1 MNNYKKIETGED
13 IKPFSY
19 DQEAWISGFIA
30 GMKQSASLSN
40 NSLIQEHNKNLI
52 NLDILF
58 GTQTGNSEAIAEDMS
73 KIANEAGFRAKVNS
87 LDNIT
92 MDILGNMENVAI
104 ITSTYG
110 EGEMPD
116 NAQLFWDALSAN
128 TAPNLSNIKYSV
140 LALGD
145 TGYEE
150 FCHAGKLIDT
160 RFEQLGATRIQDRVD
175 CDVDYEE
182 LSETWTSS
190 LIAKWKPEVQVIKEK
205 SNDQSNLK
213 EYNRKN
219 PYSAKLLSNRMLSG
233 VNSNK
238 EIMHY
243 EIDLGDSGLKY
254 EVGDSL
260 SIFPTNK
267 EDLVNKIIDRL
278 GVEFDF
284 VPEGYENDIKMLL
297 TEKFEILTPTKR
309 LIEYIAKNTNDK
321 KLKSIIDHTNNNK
334 ELENYKWGMDVLDFM
349 NINPNFKIDITD
361 FLGLLKSLQ
370 HRTYSIS
377 SSLNK
382 VKNEVHLTVSSVRW
396 KRDTRNYN
404 GVCST
409 FLADDCTPGDNIKV
423 FFTPNKSFRL
433 PDDNKDIIMIGPG
446 TGIAPFRAFLQER
459 EYRNSSG
466 KNWLFFGDQTK
477 NDDFIY
483 KNELEDFISSGV
495 LNKLDLAFS
504 RDQKNKIYVQ
514 NVMYENKNEFYNWLE
529 SGAYLYICGDAN
541 RMAKDVEDMI
551 IKIIMECSNISFDA
565 AFEYLN
571 NLKREKRYLRDVY

>member
-40 NSLIQEHNKNLI
+40 NSLIQEYNKNLI

-160 RFEQLGATRIQDRVD
+160 RFEQLGATRIQERVD

-182 LSETWTSS
+182 SSEKWTSS
-190 LIAKWKPEVQVIKEK
+190 LIAKWKPEVEVIKEK

-267 EDLVNKIIDRL
+267 EDLVKKIIDRL

-284 VPEGYENDIKMLL
+284 VPVGYENDIKTLL

-321 KLKSIIDHTNNNK
+321 KLKSIIDHNNNK

>member
-1 MNNYKKIETGED
+1 MNKYKKIETGED

-30 GMKQSASLSN
+30 GMKQSVSVTN
-40 NSLIQEHNKNLI
+40 NSLIQDHNKNLI

-73 KIANEAGFRAKVNS
+73 KIANDAGFKTNVNS

-128 TAPNLSNIKYSV
+128 TVPNLSNIKYSV

-160 RFEQLGATRIQDRVD
+160 RFEQLGATRMQDRVD

-182 LSETWTSS
+182 LSEKWISS
-190 LIAKWKPEVQVIKEK
+190 LITKWKPETQVTKEK
-205 SNDQSNLK
+205 LNDLSNLK

-243 EIDLGDSGLKY
+243 EIDLRDSGLKY

-260 SIFPTNK
+260 SIFPINK
-267 EDLVNKIIDRL
+267 QNLVNKIIERL

-284 VPEGYENDIKMLL
+284 VPGGYENYIRLLL
-297 TEKFEILTPTKR
+297 TEKFEILTPTKK
-309 LIEYIAKNTNDK
+309 LIEYIAKNSNDK
-321 KLKSIIDHTNNNK
+321 KLKSIIDQNNNK

-349 NINPNFKIDITD
+349 NINPNFKIDVNE
-361 FLGLLKSLQ
+361 FLALLKSLQ

-396 KRDTRNYN
+396 QKDSRKYN

-409 FLADDCTPGDNIKV
+409 FLADDCALGENIKV

-483 KNELEDFISSGV
+483 KNELEDYLSSGV

-504 RDQKNKIYVQ
+504 RDQKDKIYVQ
-514 NVMYENKNEFYNWLE
+514 NIMYENKNEFYNWLG

-565 AFEYLN
+565 AFDYLN

>member
-73 KIANEAGFRAKVNS
+73 KIANDAGFRTKVNS

-190 LIAKWKPEVQVIKEK
+190 LIAKWKPEVEVIKEK

-267 EDLVNKIIDRL
+267 EDLVKKIIDRL

-284 VPEGYENDIKMLL
+284 VPVGYENDIKTLL

-321 KLKSIIDHTNNNK
+321 KLKSIIDHNNNK

-396 KRDTRNYN
+396 KKDSRNYN

>member
-182 LSETWTSS
+182 LSEKWTSS
-190 LIAKWKPEVQVIKEK
+190 LIAKWKPEVEVIKEK

-321 KLKSIIDHTNNNK
+321 KLKSIIDHNNNK

-396 KRDTRNYN
+396 KKDSRNYN

-483 KNELEDFISSGV
+483 KNELEDYILSGV

>member
-182 LSETWTSS
+182 LSEKWTSS
-190 LIAKWKPEVQVIKEK
+190 LIAKWKPEVEVIKEK

-267 EDLVNKIIDRL
+267 EDLVKKIIDRL

-284 VPEGYENDIKMLL
+284 VPVGYENDIKTLL

-321 KLKSIIDHTNNNK
+321 KLKSIIDHNNNK

-483 KNELEDFISSGV
+483 KNELQDFISSGV

>member
-182 LSETWTSS
+182 LSEKWTSS
-190 LIAKWKPEVQVIKEK
+190 LIAKWKPEVEVIKEK

-267 EDLVNKIIDRL
+267 EDLVKKIIDRL

-284 VPEGYENDIKMLL
+284 VPVGYENDIKTLL

-321 KLKSIIDHTNNNK
+321 KLKSIIDHNNNK

-396 KRDTRNYN
+396 KKDSRNYN

>member
-30 GMKQSASLSN
+30 GMKQSASFSN

-160 RFEQLGATRIQDRVD
+160 RFEQLGATRIQERVD

-182 LSETWTSS
+182 SSEKWTSS
-190 LIAKWKPEVQVIKEK
+190 LIAKWKPEVEVIKEK

-267 EDLVNKIIDRL
+267 EDLVKKIIDRL

-284 VPEGYENDIKMLL
+284 VPVGYENDIKTLL

-321 KLKSIIDHTNNNK
+321 KLKSIIDHNNNK

-377 SSLNK
+377 SSINK

-483 KNELEDFISSGV
+483 KNELQDFISSGV

>member
-73 KIANEAGFRAKVNS
+73 KIANDAGFRTKVNS

-182 LSETWTSS
+182 LSEKWTSS
-190 LIAKWKPEVQVIKEK
+190 LIAKWKPEVEVIKEK

-267 EDLVNKIIDRL
+267 EDLVKKIIDRL

-284 VPEGYENDIKMLL
+284 VPVGYENDIKTLL

-309 LIEYIAKNTNDK
+309 LIEYIAKNTSDK
-321 KLKSIIDHTNNNK
+321 KLKSIIDHNNNK

-396 KRDTRNYN
+396 KKDSRNYN

-409 FLADDCTPGDNIKV
+409 FLADDCTPGDDIKV

-433 PDDNKDIIMIGPG
+433 PDENKDIIMIGPG

-483 KNELEDFISSGV
+483 KNELQDFISSGV

>member
-1 MNNYKKIETGED
+1 MNNYKKIEPGED
-13 IKPFSY
+13 IKPFTY

-40 NSLIQEHNKNLI
+40 NSLIQDHNKNLI

-73 KIANEAGFRAKVNS
+73 KIANDAGFRAKVNS

-182 LSETWTSS
+182 LSEKWTSS
-190 LIAKWKPEVQVIKEK
+190 LIAKWKPEAQVIKEK
-205 SNDQSNLK
+205 SNDQSNLN

-278 GVEFDF
+278 GVEFDY
-284 VPEGYENDIKMLL
+284 VPVGYENDIKMLL

-309 LIEYIAKNTNDK
+309 LIEYIAKHANDK
-321 KLKSIIDHTNNNK
+321 NLKSIIDHNNNK

-349 NINPNFKIDITD
+349 NINPNLKIDVTD
-361 FLGLLKSLQ
+361 FLDLLKSLQ

-396 KRDTRNYN
+396 KRDSRNYN

-409 FLADDCTPGDNIKV
+409 FLADDCNPGNNIKV

-459 EYRNSSG
+459 EHRNSSG

-483 KNELEDFISSGV
+483 KNELEDYISSGV

-551 IKIIMECSNISFDA
+551 IKIIMECSYISFDA

>member
-182 LSETWTSS
+182 LSEKWTSS
-190 LIAKWKPEVQVIKEK
+190 LIAKWKPEVEVIKEK

-267 EDLVNKIIDRL
+267 EDLVKKIIDRL

-284 VPEGYENDIKMLL
+284 VPVGYENDIKTLL

-321 KLKSIIDHTNNNK
+321 KLKSIIDHNNNK

>member
-73 KIANEAGFRAKVNS
+73 KIANDAGFRAKVNS

-182 LSETWTSS
+182 LSEKWTSS

-321 KLKSIIDHTNNNK
+321 KLKSIIDHNNNK

-396 KRDTRNYN
+396 KKDSRNYN

>member
-40 NSLIQEHNKNLI
+40 NSLIQEYNKNLI

-73 KIANEAGFRAKVNS
+73 KIANDAGFRTKVNS

-160 RFEQLGATRIQDRVD
+160 RFEQLGATRIQERVD

-182 LSETWTSS
+182 SSEKWTSS
-190 LIAKWKPEVQVIKEK
+190 LIAKWKPEVEVIKEK

-267 EDLVNKIIDRL
+267 EDLVKKIIDRL

-284 VPEGYENDIKMLL
+284 VPVGYENDIKTLL

-321 KLKSIIDHTNNNK
+321 KLKSIIDHNNNK

-433 PDDNKDIIMIGPG
+433 PDENKDIIMIGPG

-483 KNELEDFISSGV
+483 KNELQDFISSGV

-565 AFEYLN
+565 AFKYLN

>member
-1 MNNYKKIETGED
+1 MNKYKKIETGED

-30 GMKQSASLSN
+30 GMKQSVSVTN
-40 NSLIQEHNKNLI
+40 NSLIQDHNKNLI

-73 KIANEAGFRAKVNS
+73 KIANDAGFKTNVNS

-160 RFEQLGATRIQDRVD
+160 RFEQLGATRMQDRVD

-182 LSETWTSS
+182 LSEKWISS
-190 LIAKWKPEVQVIKEK
+190 LITKWKPETQVTKEK
-205 SNDQSNLK
+205 LNDLSNLK

-243 EIDLGDSGLKY
+243 EIDLRDSGLKY

-260 SIFPTNK
+260 SIFPINK
-267 EDLVNKIIDRL
+267 QNLVNKIIERL

-284 VPEGYENDIKMLL
+284 VPGGYENYIRLLL
-297 TEKFEILTPTKR
+297 TEKFEILTPTKK
-309 LIEYIAKNTNDK
+309 LIEYIAKNSNDK
-321 KLKSIIDHTNNNK
+321 KLKSIIDQNNNK

-349 NINPNFKIDITD
+349 NINPNFKIDVNE
-361 FLGLLKSLQ
+361 FLALLKSLQ

-396 KRDTRNYN
+396 QKDSRKYN

-409 FLADDCTPGDNIKV
+409 FLADDCALGENIKV

-483 KNELEDFISSGV
+483 KNELEDYLSSGV

-504 RDQKNKIYVQ
+504 RDQKDKIYVQ
-514 NVMYENKNEFYNWLE
+514 NIMYENKNEFYNWLG

-565 AFEYLN
+565 AFDYLN

>member
-495 LNKLDLAFS
+495 LNKLNLAFS

>member
-40 NSLIQEHNKNLI
+40 NSLIQEYNKNLI

-160 RFEQLGATRIQDRVD
+160 RFEQLGATRIQERVD

-182 LSETWTSS
+182 SSEKWTSS
-190 LIAKWKPEVQVIKEK
+190 LIAKWKPEVEVIKEK

-267 EDLVNKIIDRL
+267 EDLVKKIIDRL

-284 VPEGYENDIKMLL
+284 VPVGYENDIKTLL

-321 KLKSIIDHTNNNK
+321 KLKSIIDHNNNK

-483 KNELEDFISSGV
+483 KNELQDFISSGV

>member
-40 NSLIQEHNKNLI
+40 NSLIQDHNKNLI

-73 KIANEAGFRAKVNS
+73 KIANDAGFRAKVNS

-182 LSETWTSS
+182 LSEKWTSS
-190 LIAKWKPEVQVIKEK
+190 LIAKWKPEAQVIKEK
-205 SNDQSNLK
+205 SNDQSNLN

-284 VPEGYENDIKMLL
+284 VPGGYENDIKMLL

-309 LIEYIAKNTNDK
+309 LIEYIAKNANDK
-321 KLKSIIDHTNNNK
+321 KLKSIIDHNNNK
-334 ELENYKWGMDVLDFM
+334 ELENYKWGMDVLDFI
-349 NINPNFKIDITD
+349 NINHKFKIDVTD

-382 VKNEVHLTVSSVRW
+382 VKKEVHLTVSSVRW
-396 KRDTRNYN
+396 QRDSRNYN

-409 FLADDCTPGDNIKV
+409 FLADDCNPGNNIKV

-459 EYRNSSG
+459 EHRNSSG

-483 KNELEDFISSGV
+483 KNELEDYISSGV

-551 IKIIMECSNISFDA
+551 IKIIMECSYISFDA

>member
-182 LSETWTSS
+182 LSEKWTSS
-190 LIAKWKPEVQVIKEK
+190 LIAKWKPEVEVIKEK

-267 EDLVNKIIDRL
+267 EDLVKKIIDRL

-284 VPEGYENDIKMLL
+284 VPVGYENDIKTLL

-321 KLKSIIDHTNNNK
+321 KLKSIIDHNNNK

-433 PDDNKDIIMIGPG
+433 PDENKDIIMIGPG

>member
-30 GMKQSASLSN
+30 GMKQSASFSN

-321 KLKSIIDHTNNNK
+321 KLKSIIDHNNNK

-396 KRDTRNYN
+396 KRDSRNYN

>member
-1 MNNYKKIETGED
+1 MNKYKKIETGED

-30 GMKQSASLSN
+30 GMKQSVSVTN
-40 NSLIQEHNKNLI
+40 NSLIQDHNKNLI

-73 KIANEAGFRAKVNS
+73 KIANDAGFKTNVNS

-160 RFEQLGATRIQDRVD
+160 RFEQLGATRMQDRVD

-182 LSETWTSS
+182 LSEKWISS
-190 LIAKWKPEVQVIKEK
+190 LITKWKPETQVTKEK
-205 SNDQSNLK
+205 LNDLSNLK

-243 EIDLGDSGLKY
+243 EIDLRDSGLKY

-260 SIFPTNK
+260 SIFPINK
-267 EDLVNKIIDRL
+267 QNLVNKIIERL

-284 VPEGYENDIKMLL
+284 VPGGYENYIRLLL
-297 TEKFEILTPTKR
+297 TEKFEILTPTKK
-309 LIEYIAKNTNDK
+309 LIEYIAKNSNDK
-321 KLKSIIDHTNNNK
+321 KLKSIIDQNNNK

-349 NINPNFKIDITD
+349 NINPNFKIDVNE
-361 FLGLLKSLQ
+361 FLALLKSLQ

-396 KRDTRNYN
+396 QKDSRKYN

-409 FLADDCTPGDNIKV
+409 FLADDCALGENIKV

-483 KNELEDFISSGV
+483 KNELEDYLSSGV

-504 RDQKNKIYVQ
+504 RDQKDKIYVQ
-514 NVMYENKNEFYNWLE
+514 NIMYENKNEFYNWLG

-551 IKIIMECSNISFDA
+551 IKIIMECSYISFDA
-565 AFEYLN
+565 AFDYLN

>member
-1 MNNYKKIETGED
+1 MNNYKKIEPGED
-13 IKPFSY
+13 IKPFTY

-40 NSLIQEHNKNLI
+40 NSLIQDHNKNLI

-73 KIANEAGFRAKVNS
+73 KIANDAGFRAKVNS

-182 LSETWTSS
+182 LSEKWTSS
-190 LIAKWKPEVQVIKEK
+190 LIAKWKPEAQVIKEK
-205 SNDQSNLK
+205 SNDQSNLN

-284 VPEGYENDIKMLL
+284 VPGGYENDIKMLL

-309 LIEYIAKNTNDK
+309 LIEYIAKNANDK
-321 KLKSIIDHTNNNK
+321 KLKSIIDHNNNK
-334 ELENYKWGMDVLDFM
+334 ELENYKWGMDVLDFI
-349 NINPNFKIDITD
+349 NINHKFKIDVTD

-382 VKNEVHLTVSSVRW
+382 VKKEVHLTVSSVRW
-396 KRDTRNYN
+396 QRDSRNYN

-409 FLADDCTPGDNIKV
+409 FLADDCNPGNNIKV

-459 EYRNSSG
+459 EHRNSSG

-483 KNELEDFISSGV
+483 KNELEDYISSGV

-551 IKIIMECSNISFDA
+551 IKIIMECSYISFDA

>member
-182 LSETWTSS
+182 LSEKWTSS
-190 LIAKWKPEVQVIKEK
+190 LIAKWKPEVEVIKEK

-483 KNELEDFISSGV
+483 KNELEDFTSSGV

>member
-30 GMKQSASLSN
+30 GMKQSASFSN
-40 NSLIQEHNKNLI
+40 NSVIQEHNKNLI

-73 KIANEAGFRAKVNS
+73 KIANDAGFRAKVNS

-182 LSETWTSS
+182 LSEKWTSS
-190 LIAKWKPEVQVIKEK
+190 LIAKWKPEVQVNKEK

-219 PYSAKLLSNRMLSG
+219 PYGAKLLSNRMLSG

-267 EDLVNKIIDRL
+267 EDLVNKIINRL

-284 VPEGYENDIKMLL
+284 VPGGYENDIKMLL

-321 KLKSIIDHTNNNK
+321 QLKSIIDHNNNK

-349 NINPNFKIDITD
+349 NINPNFKIDVTD

-377 SSLNK
+377 SSFNK

-396 KRDTRNYN
+396 KRDSRNYN

-409 FLADDCTPGDNIKV
+409 FLADDCTPSDIIKV

-541 RMAKDVEDMI
+541 RMAKDVEEMI
-551 IKIIMECSNISFDA
+551 IKIIMECSSVSFDA

>member
-40 NSLIQEHNKNLI
+40 NSLIQEYNKNLI

-160 RFEQLGATRIQDRVD
+160 RFEQLGATRIQERVD

-182 LSETWTSS
+182 SSEKWTSS
-190 LIAKWKPEVQVIKEK
+190 LIAKWKPEVEVIKEK

-267 EDLVNKIIDRL
+267 EDLVKKIIDRL

-284 VPEGYENDIKMLL
+284 VPVGYENDIKTLL

-309 LIEYIAKNTNDK
+309 LIEYIAKNTSDK
-321 KLKSIIDHTNNNK
+321 KLKSIIDHNNNK

>member
-40 NSLIQEHNKNLI
+40 NSLIQEYNKNLI

-160 RFEQLGATRIQDRVD
+160 RFEQLGATRIQERVD

-182 LSETWTSS
+182 SSEKWTSS
-190 LIAKWKPEVQVIKEK
+190 LIAKWKPEVEVIKEK

-267 EDLVNKIIDRL
+267 EDLVKKIIDRL

-284 VPEGYENDIKMLL
+284 VPVGYENDIKTLL

-309 LIEYIAKNTNDK
+309 LIEYIAKNTSDK
-321 KLKSIIDHTNNNK
+321 KLKSIIDHNNNK

-377 SSLNK
+377 SSINK

-483 KNELEDFISSGV
+483 KNELQDFISSGV

>member
-321 KLKSIIDHTNNNK
+321 KLKSIIDHSNNNK

-396 KRDTRNYN
+396 KRDSRNYN

>member
-30 GMKQSASLSN
+30 GMKQSASFSN
-40 NSLIQEHNKNLI
+40 NTLIQEHNKNLI

-128 TAPNLSNIKYSV
+128 TAPNLTNIKYSV

-160 RFEQLGATRIQDRVD
+160 RFEQLGATRIQERVD

-182 LSETWTSS
+182 LSEKWTSS
-190 LIAKWKPEVQVIKEK
+190 LIAKWKPEVEVIKEK

-267 EDLVNKIIDRL
+267 EDLVKKIIDRL

-284 VPEGYENDIKMLL
+284 VPVGYENDIKTLL

-309 LIEYIAKNTNDK
+309 LIEYIAKNTSDK
-321 KLKSIIDHTNNNK
+321 KLKSIIDHNNNK

-477 NDDFIY
+477 NNDFIY
-483 KNELEDFISSGV
+483 KNELEDFTSSGV

-514 NVMYENKNEFYNWLE
+514 NVMYENKKEFYNWLE

>member
-30 GMKQSASLSN
+30 GMKQSASFSN

-267 EDLVNKIIDRL
+267 EDLVKKIIDRL

-284 VPEGYENDIKMLL
+284 VPVGYENDIKTLL

-321 KLKSIIDHTNNNK
+321 KLKSIIDHNNNK

>member
-30 GMKQSASLSN
+30 GMKQSASFSN

-73 KIANEAGFRAKVNS
+73 KIANDAGFRTKVNS

-182 LSETWTSS
+182 LSEKWTSS
-190 LIAKWKPEVQVIKEK
+190 LIAKWKPEVEVIKEK

-267 EDLVNKIIDRL
+267 EDLVKKIIDRL

-284 VPEGYENDIKMLL
+284 VPVGYENDIKTLL

-321 KLKSIIDHTNNNK
+321 KLNSIIDHNNNK

-396 KRDTRNYN
+396 KKDSRNYN

-433 PDDNKDIIMIGPG
+433 PDENKDIIMIGPG

-466 KNWLFFGDQTK
+466 ENWLFFGDQTK

-483 KNELEDFISSGV
+483 KNELQDFISSGV

>member
-267 EDLVNKIIDRL
+267 EDLVKKIIDRL

-284 VPEGYENDIKMLL
+284 VPVGYENDIKTLL

-321 KLKSIIDHTNNNK
+321 KLKSIIDHNNNK

>member
-13 IKPFSY
+13 IKPFSF

-160 RFEQLGATRIQDRVD
+160 RFEQLGATRIQERVD

-182 LSETWTSS
+182 SSEKWTSS
-190 LIAKWKPEVQVIKEK
+190 LIAKWKPEVEVIKEK

-219 PYSAKLLSNRMLSG
+219 PYSAKLLSNKMLSG

-267 EDLVNKIIDRL
+267 EDLVKKIIDRL

-284 VPEGYENDIKMLL
+284 VPVGYENDIKTLL

-309 LIEYIAKNTNDK
+309 LIEYIAKNTSDK
-321 KLKSIIDHTNNNK
+321 KLKSIIDHNNNK

-377 SSLNK
+377 SSINK

-514 NVMYENKNEFYNWLE
+514 NVMYENKKEFYNWLE

>member
-73 KIANEAGFRAKVNS
+73 KIANDAGFRTKVNS

-182 LSETWTSS
+182 LSEKWTSS

-267 EDLVNKIIDRL
+267 EDLVKKIIDRL

-284 VPEGYENDIKMLL
+284 VPVGYENDIKTLL

-321 KLKSIIDHTNNNK
+321 KLKSIIDHNNNK

-483 KNELEDFISSGV
+483 KNELQDFISSGV

>member
-40 NSLIQEHNKNLI
+40 NSLIQEYNKNLI

-73 KIANEAGFRAKVNS
+73 KIANDAGFRTKVNS

-160 RFEQLGATRIQDRVD
+160 RFEQLGATRIQERVD

-182 LSETWTSS
+182 SSEKWTSS
-190 LIAKWKPEVQVIKEK
+190 LIAKWKPEVEVIKEK

-233 VNSNK
+233 INSNK

-267 EDLVNKIIDRL
+267 EDLVKKIIDRL

-284 VPEGYENDIKMLL
+284 VPVGYENDIKTLL

-309 LIEYIAKNTNDK
+309 LIEYIAKNTSDK
-321 KLKSIIDHTNNNK
+321 KLKSIIDHNNNK

-377 SSLNK
+377 SSINK

-514 NVMYENKNEFYNWLE
+514 NVMYENKNEFYSWLE

>member
-160 RFEQLGATRIQDRVD
+160 RFEQLGATRIQERVD

-182 LSETWTSS
+182 SSEKWTSS
-190 LIAKWKPEVQVIKEK
+190 LIAKWKPEVEVIKEK

-267 EDLVNKIIDRL
+267 EDLVKKIIDRL

-284 VPEGYENDIKMLL
+284 VPVGYENDIKTLL

-321 KLKSIIDHTNNNK
+321 KLKSIIDHNNNK

-433 PDDNKDIIMIGPG
+433 PDENKDIIMIGPG

-483 KNELEDFISSGV
+483 KNELQDFISSGV

>member
-1 MNNYKKIETGED
+1 MNKYKKIETGED

-30 GMKQSASLSN
+30 GMKQSVSVTN
-40 NSLIQEHNKNLI
+40 NSLIQDHNKNLI

-73 KIANEAGFRAKVNS
+73 KIANDAGFKTNVNS

-160 RFEQLGATRIQDRVD
+160 RFEQLGATRMQDRVD

-182 LSETWTSS
+182 LSEKWISS
-190 LIAKWKPEVQVIKEK
+190 LITKWKPETQVTKEK
-205 SNDQSNLK
+205 LNDLSNLK

-243 EIDLGDSGLKY
+243 EIDLRDSGLKY

-260 SIFPTNK
+260 SIFPINK
-267 EDLVNKIIDRL
+267 QNLVNKIIERL

-284 VPEGYENDIKMLL
+284 VPGGYENYIRLLL
-297 TEKFEILTPTKR
+297 TEKFEILTPTKK
-309 LIEYIAKNTNDK
+309 LIEYIAKNSNDK
-321 KLKSIIDHTNNNK
+321 KLKSIIDQNNNK

-349 NINPNFKIDITD
+349 NINPNFKIDVNE
-361 FLGLLKSLQ
+361 FLALLKSLQ

-382 VKNEVHLTVSSVRW
+382 VKTEVHLTVSSVRW
-396 KRDTRNYN
+396 QKDSRKYN

-409 FLADDCTPGDNIKV
+409 FLADDCALGENIKV

-483 KNELEDFISSGV
+483 KNELEDYLSSGV

-504 RDQKNKIYVQ
+504 RDQKDKIYVQ
-514 NVMYENKNEFYNWLE
+514 NIMYENKNEFYNWLG

-565 AFEYLN
+565 AFDYLN

>member
-1 MNNYKKIETGED
+1 MNNYKKIEPGED
-13 IKPFSY
+13 IKPFTY

-40 NSLIQEHNKNLI
+40 NSLIQDHNKNLI

-73 KIANEAGFRAKVNS
+73 KIANDAGFRAKVNS

-145 TGYEE
+145 TGYED

-182 LSETWTSS
+182 LSEKWTSS

-205 SNDQSNLK
+205 SNDQSNLN

-278 GVEFDF
+278 GVEFDY
-284 VPEGYENDIKMLL
+284 VPVGYENDIKMLL

-309 LIEYIAKNTNDK
+309 LIEYIAKNANDK
-321 KLKSIIDHTNNNK
+321 KLKSIIDHNNNK
-334 ELENYKWGMDVLDFM
+334 ELENYKWGMDVLDFI
-349 NINPNFKIDITD
+349 NINHKFKIDVTD

-382 VKNEVHLTVSSVRW
+382 VKKEVHLTVSSVRW
-396 KRDTRNYN
+396 QRDSRNYN

-409 FLADDCTPGDNIKV
+409 FLADDCNPGNNIKV

-459 EYRNSSG
+459 EHRNSSG

-483 KNELEDFISSGV
+483 KNELEDYISSGV

-551 IKIIMECSNISFDA
+551 IKIIMECSYISFDA

-571 NLKREKRYLRDVY
+571 NLKKEKRYLRDVY

>member
-40 NSLIQEHNKNLI
+40 NSLIQEYNKNLI

-73 KIANEAGFRAKVNS
+73 KIANDAGFRTKVNS

-160 RFEQLGATRIQDRVD
+160 RFEQLGATRIQERVD

-182 LSETWTSS
+182 SSEKWTSS
-190 LIAKWKPEVQVIKEK
+190 LIAKWKPEVEVIKEK

-321 KLKSIIDHTNNNK
+321 KLKSIIDHNNNK

-483 KNELEDFISSGV
+483 KNELQDFISSGV

>member
-30 GMKQSASLSN
+30 GMKQSASFSN

-73 KIANEAGFRAKVNS
+73 KIANDAGFRTKVNS

-182 LSETWTSS
+182 LSEKWTSS
-190 LIAKWKPEVQVIKEK
+190 LIAKWKPEVEVIKEK

-267 EDLVNKIIDRL
+267 EDLVKKIIDRL

-284 VPEGYENDIKMLL
+284 VPVGYENDIKTLL

-321 KLKSIIDHTNNNK
+321 KLKSIIDHNNNK

-396 KRDTRNYN
+396 KKDSRNYN

-409 FLADDCTPGDNIKV
+409 FLADDCTPGDDIKV

-433 PDDNKDIIMIGPG
+433 PDENKDIIMIGPG

-483 KNELEDFISSGV
+483 KNELQDFISSGV

>member
-1 MNNYKKIETGED
+1 MNKYKKIETGED

-30 GMKQSASLSN
+30 GMKQSVSVTN
-40 NSLIQEHNKNLI
+40 NSLIQDHNKNLI

-73 KIANEAGFRAKVNS
+73 KIANDAGFKTNVNS

-128 TAPNLSNIKYSV
+128 TATNLSNIKYSV

-160 RFEQLGATRIQDRVD
+160 RFEQLGATRMQDRVD

-182 LSETWTSS
+182 LSEKWISS
-190 LIAKWKPEVQVIKEK
+190 LITKWKPETQVTKEK
-205 SNDQSNLK
+205 LNDLSNLK

-243 EIDLGDSGLKY
+243 EIDLRDSGLKY

-260 SIFPTNK
+260 SIFPINK
-267 EDLVNKIIDRL
+267 QNLVNKIIERL

-284 VPEGYENDIKMLL
+284 VPGGYENYIRLLL
-297 TEKFEILTPTKR
+297 TEKFEILTPTKK
-309 LIEYIAKNTNDK
+309 LIEYIAKNSNDK
-321 KLKSIIDHTNNNK
+321 KLKSIIDQNNNK

-349 NINPNFKIDITD
+349 NINPNFKIDVNE
-361 FLGLLKSLQ
+361 FLALLKSLQ

-396 KRDTRNYN
+396 QKDSRKYN

-409 FLADDCTPGDNIKV
+409 FLADDCALGENIKV

-483 KNELEDFISSGV
+483 KNELEDYLSSGV

-504 RDQKNKIYVQ
+504 RDQKDKIYVQ
-514 NVMYENKNEFYNWLE
+514 NIMYENKNEFYNWLG

-565 AFEYLN
+565 AFDYLN

>member
-321 KLKSIIDHTNNNK
+321 KLKSIIDHNNNK